1 MNKKNRDWLK
11 WYFYVRLL
19 LSELALIFLTLRRLR
34 HDPFLL
40 IVQSFQVSYKVN
52 WVEQPSF
59 RVMAQITTIES
70 RGVMSINCLHY
81 NQQLSNTTIKKQK
94 DTYQRG
100 EINYNTYLLLWQI
113 NNNIY
118 CIVNKLRFYFLITCC
133 FTVTNI

>member
-19 LSELALIFLTLRRLR
+19 LSDLALIFLTLRRLR

-40 IVQSFQVSYKVN
+40 IVQSFQVSYTVN

-59 RVMAQITTIES
+59 RVMAQITIES

-81 NQQLSNTTIKKQK
+81 NQQLFNTTIKKQK

-118 CIVNKLRFYFLITCC
+118 CIVNKLWFYFLITCC